1 MQPQSP
7 NKKRGRF
14 AAVGR
19 HFALFTVLA
28 VLFAGCGGSD
38 EPSATTAGTTS
49 PGSTAATTTAG
60 DGATTTSTDGATT
73 TTASEVDCAGG
84 AEATITFWHTY
95 NTDGAENQQL
105 NDVVLPAFAELCPN
119 ITVEPV
125 VMPYDGLHD
134 QLIAAVAGGG
144 LPDVMRMD
152 IIWTP
157 EFASLGALVET
168 DSLPGFSE
176 LAGQV
181 LPGPLA
187 TNRYQGKHYGVPLD
201 TNTQVLV
208 YNTDLVPEPPAT
220 LDELRQV
227 AEGLADQ
234 PDTWGLALGGA
245 GPWNVFPWFWTAGGA
260 VTDADVTTA
269 SGYLDSAASIA
280 ALQWL
285 VDLQNDGLLGPS
297 TIGGDPDSWGGFSNG
312 NYAMLSDGPWFFPI
326 IGAEM
331 GPNVV
336 GAPLPEGPGGSISV
350 VGGENLVMFQTTANV
365 EASWAF
371 TKFMLSDE
379 AQIAMAEVGQ
389 IPVTQ
394 TGLASDV
401 VTSVDYYAPFIV
413 QLQTARPRTVDP
425 DWPQIETIL
434 TDAFTAAFRGS
445 KTVEE
450 ALTDATAE
458 IDPLLGG

>member
-1 MQPQSP
+1 MRSL
-7 NKKRGRF
+7 
-14 AAVGR
+14 
-19 HFALFTVLA
+19 ALLA
-28 VLFAGCGGSD
+28 VLALVVTACSSD
-38 EPSATTAGTTS
+38 SEES
-49 PGSTAATTTAG
+49 TTTA
-60 DGATTTSTDGATT
+60 AETTTTSTTQGSDTT
-73 TTASEVDCAGG
+73 ETTAPAETSTTEPAAMVDCADG
-84 AEATITFWHTY
+84 AEATVTFWHTY
-95 NTDGAENQQL
+95 NTDGPENQQL
-105 NDVVLPAFAELCPN
+105 MDVVIPAFEEVCPN
-119 ITVEPV
+119 ITVDAV

-157 EFASLGALVET
+157 EFASLGALVEVE
-168 DSLPGFSE
+168 SLPGFAE

-187 TNRYQGKHYGVPLD
+187 TNLYQGTHYGVPLD

-227 AEGLADQ
+227 AEGFADQ
-234 PDTWGLALGGA
+234 PDTWGLALGGS
-245 GPWNVFPWFWTAGGA
+245 GPWNVFPWFWTAGGS
-260 VTDADVTTA
+260 VTNDDYTQA

-285 VDLQNDGLLGPS
+285 VDLENDGLLGPS
-297 TIGGDPDSWGGFSNG
+297 SIGSDPDSWGGFSGG

-350 VGGENLVMFQTTANV
+350 VGGENMVIFQTASNV
-365 EASWAF
+365 DAAWAF

-379 AQIAMAEVGQ
+379 AQSAMAEVGQ
-389 IPVTQ
+389 LPVTQ
-394 TGLASDV
+394 AGLESPA
-401 VTSVDYYAPFIV
+401 VTSVDYLAPFV
-413 QLQTARPRTVDP
+413 TQLQTARPRTVVP
-425 DWPQIETIL
+425 AWPQIDQIL
-434 TDAFTAAFRGS
+434 TDQFTAALRGTKS
-445 KTVEE
+445 VED
-450 ALTDATAE
+450 ALTEAAQA
-458 IDPLLGG
+458 IDPLLGS